1 MCTIAVCALQLATH
15 MRHSETLNQVV
26 LHVVG
31 IAFPFYSV
39 INAFMG
45 ETLLLA

>member
-1 MCTIAVCALQLATH
+1 
-15 MRHSETLNQVV
+15 MRHSETPNGVV
-26 LHVVG
+26 LRVAG